1 MNTYSKL
8 LMHLERHMYKRG
20 ANKGDAPA
28 DRHNRGKSNFRVV
41 KYSDRMA
48 VRMFATN
55 LLTAFPDGRVVITTH
70 DYWTSNTTRLR
81 LNDAMGFVGFGQIS
95 MRKIMGLSQP
105 VFRAGN
111 NTYRY
116 YDGMEFS
123 EDGKLLSPP
132 QPFQMRRIDKEESKT
147 FMEDIKA
154 SGFKDMFPLL
164 YATTTP
170 GTTAVH
176 RMRDMVTDADH
187 AHRWPDIISAYKF
200 GRVYN
205 YKASQYE
212 MLEKGDAKSCWSAI
226 MKECKKNMYETL
238 KSDITT
244 L

>member
-28 DRHNRGKSNFRVV
+28 DRHNRGKSDFRVV
-41 KYSDRMA
+41 KYADRMA
-48 VRMFATN
+48 VRMYATN
-55 LLTAFPDGRVVITTH
+55 LLTAFPDGRVVISTNN
-70 DYWTSNTTRLR
+70 YWASSTTRLR
-81 LNDAMGFVGFGQIS
+81 LNEAMGFVGFGRIS

-111 NTYRY
+111 NSHRY

-132 QPFQMRRIDKEESKT
+132 QPFEMRRIDKEESKT

-154 SGFKDMFPLL
+154 SGFKDVFPLL

-176 RMRDMVTDADH
+176 GMQDMVTDADH

-200 GRVYN
+200 ESVYN
-205 YKASQYE
+205 YKAGQRE
-212 MLEKGDAKSCWSAI
+212 MLEKGDAKSCWNAI

-238 KSDITT
+238 KSDIAT